1 VAVAARSDRLARTRV
16 FALARVGPLH
26 WLGAIVAASVLLRTL
41 AGWLRASPVY
51 FPDEYIYS
59 ELGRSIADQGHPLI
73 RGAAAH
79 FPAVLQPLL
88 TAPAWFVDDVETSF
102 RLVQLEGAV
111 VMSLVAVPV
120 YLLARR
126 LELSNWLALG
136 VAALSLAVPDMV
148 YAGWVLADPFSYPL
162 VLGALAAGV
171 SALARPTRRSQIAF
185 VVLSGLATLAR
196 VQFVVLPA
204 CFLLGALLLGARERG
219 MRNVLREQRLTFG
232 LFALALVPFAVA
244 GPSALLG
251 YYHGVLDLELSPLG
265 IGKWA
270 AADAMLL
277 LYSSGWILAPGA
289 IIGLVLAIWRPR
301 SRAELV
307 FGILATLFSL
317 AVLFQAGLYAA
328 NGADRIQER
337 YFFYVLPL
345 AFLAFGLFASRGW
358 PHRLPHALLAAGL
371 IVVSARIPLAGFAAS
386 DGRSNS
392 PLLFAAGEL
401 ENLIGDT
408 GLASLLIAAS
418 AALLSLAAV
427 MLGLRARRA
436 TLVAVSCALGAC
448 TLASA
453 GATAYDHALSHRVR
467 SNVVPGNPSFV
478 DAAGLGNAVLVQSPA
493 GDRGFATEELFWNRS
508 LESMVLLPGALPTD
522 AFAVRHAQFGPDGS
536 LFVGGKPLTQPL
548 LVDAFGAT
556 MRFRGAREVGRTRLF
571 RLLEPT
577 GRPRLSL
584 YMPGRYFDGW
594 LSLASNLRLW
604 PAKGGGRIAGRVHFD
619 LSLPA
624 GGDEVTA
631 RFDYPGGH
639 KMVAVVPGES
649 TSLSLAVCSDGPWV
663 AHFSAPF
670 TGSVGTRF
678 VSVRSNEPL
687 FRADPSACR

>member
-16 FALARVGPLH
+16 LAFARVGPLH
-26 WLGAIVAASVLLRTL
+26 WLGALVAASVLVRTL
-41 AGWLRASPVY
+41 TAWLRASPVY

-59 ELGRSIADQGHPLI
+59 ELGRSIADHGRPLV

-88 TAPAWFVDDVETSF
+88 TAPAWLADDVETSF
-102 RLVQLEGAV
+102 RLVQLEGAIA
-111 VMSLVAVPV
+111 MSLVAVPV

-126 LELSNWLALG
+126 LELSNRPALAI
-136 VAALSLAVPDMV
+136 AALSLAIPDMI
-148 YAGWVLADPFSYPL
+148 YAGWVLADPFAYPL

-171 SALARPTRRSQIAF
+171 SALARPSRRSQIAF
-185 VVLSGLATLAR
+185 VALSGLATLAR
-196 VQFVVLPA
+196 VQFVVLPV
-204 CFLLGALLLGARERG
+204 CFLIGALLLGARERG
-219 MRNVLREQRLTFG
+219 VRNVLREQRLAFG
-232 LFALALVPFAVA
+232 LFALALIPFIVA

-270 AADAMLL
+270 ATDAMLL

-289 IIGLVLAIWRPR
+289 IIGLVLAIWQPR
-301 SRAELV
+301 SRAELA
-307 FGILATLFSL
+307 FGILATLFAL

-358 PHRLPHALLAAGL
+358 PHRLPHALLAVGL
-371 IVVSARIPLAGFAAS
+371 IAVSARVPLAGFAAS

-408 GLASLLIAAS
+408 GLASLVIAAV
-418 AALLSLAAV
+418 AAVLSLTAVLLGFRPRRATVAALSLAV
-427 MLGLRARRA
+427 I
-436 TLVAVSCALGAC
+436 AC

-453 GATAYDHALSHRVR
+453 GAAAYDHALSHRVR
-467 SNVVPGNPSFV
+467 SNVVPANPSFV
-478 DAAGLGNAVLVQSPA
+478 DDAGLGKAVLVQSPA

-508 LESMVLLPGALPTD
+508 LGSMVLLPGALPTD
-522 AFAVRHAQFGPDGS
+522 AFAVKHAAFGPDGS
-536 LFVGGKPLTQPL
+536 LLVAGKPLAEPL
-548 LVDAFGAT
+548 LVDSFGAT
-556 MRFRGAREVGRTRLF
+556 TRFRGAREVGRTRLF

-577 GRPRLSL
+577 GRPRLAL

-594 LSLASNLRLW
+594 LSLESNLRLW
-604 PAKGGGRIAGRVHFD
+604 PSENGGRIAGRVSLD

-624 GGDEVTA
+624 GGDPVVA
-631 RFDYPGGH
+631 RVESPDGRKSVGV
-639 KMVAVVPGES
+639 VAGES
-649 TSLSLAVCSDGPWV
+649 TTVSLAVCSDGPWL

-678 VSVRSNEPL
+678 VSVRSTEPV
-687 FRADPSACR
+687 FRPDPRACN

>member
-26 WLGAIVAASVLLRTL
+26 FLGAIVAASVVVRTL
-41 AGWLRASPVY
+41 TGWLRASPVY

-59 ELGRSIADQGHPLI
+59 ELGRSIATHGRPLV

-88 TAPAWFVDDVETSF
+88 TAPAWLADDVETSF
-102 RLVQLEGAV
+102 RLVQLEGAIA
-111 VMSLVAVPV
+111 MSLVAVPV

-126 LELSNWLALG
+126 LELSPWLALA
-136 VAALSLAVPDMV
+136 VAALSLAVPDMM

-171 SALARPTRRSQIAF
+171 SALARPSRRSQVAF
-185 VVLSGLATLAR
+185 VALSGLATLAR

-219 MRNVLREQRLTFG
+219 MRKVLREQRLAFG
-232 LFALALVPFAVA
+232 LFALALVPFVIA
-244 GPSALLG
+244 GPGALLG
-251 YYHGVLDLELSPLG
+251 YYHGVLDLELSPVG

-277 LYSSGWILAPGA
+277 LYSSGWIIAPGA
-289 IIGLVLAIWRPR
+289 TIGLLLAICRPR
-301 SRAELV
+301 SRPELA
-307 FGILATLFSL
+307 FGIVATLFSL

-358 PHRLPHALLAAGL
+358 PHRLPHALLAVGL
-371 IVVSARIPLAGFAAS
+371 IAVSARIPLAGFAAS

-401 ENLIGDT
+401 ENLVGDT
-408 GLASLLIAAS
+408 GLASLLIAGAVGLLS
-418 AALLSLAAV
+418 ATAALLAF
-427 MLGLRARRA
+427 RPRRA
-436 TLVAVSCALGAC
+436 TVVGMCLAFAAC
-448 TLASA
+448 VVASA
-453 GATAYDHALSHRVR
+453 GATAYDDALSHRVR
-467 SNVVPGNPSFV
+467 ANVVPGNPSFV
-478 DAAGLGNAVLVQSPA
+478 DDAGLGKAVLVQSPA
-493 GDRGFATEELFWNRS
+493 ADRGFATEELFWNRS
-508 LESMVLLPGALPTD
+508 LESMVLLPGAMPTD
-522 AFAVRHAQFGPDGS
+522 AFAVKHAAFGPDGS
-536 LFVGGKPLTQPL
+536 LVVAGTPVTQPL
-548 LVDAFGAT
+548 LVDSFGAT
-556 MRFRGAREVGRTRLF
+556 TRFRGAREVARTQLF

-594 LSLASNLRLW
+594 LSLESNLRLW
-604 PAKGGGRIAGRVHFD
+604 PAEAGGAIAGRVSFS
-619 LSLPA
+619 LSLPPGA
-624 GGDEVTA
+624 DPVVTRIA
-631 RFDYPGGH
+631 YPGGRRWIGV
-639 KMVAVVPGES
+639 MPGER
-649 TSLSLAVCSDGPWV
+649 TSVTLPACSNGPWLAHV
-663 AHFSAPF
+663 AAPF

-678 VSVRSNEPL
+678 VSVQSTEPV
-687 FRADPSACR
+687 FRAAPAACD

>member
-1 VAVAARSDRLARTRV
+1 MAVAARSDRLARTRL

-26 WLGAIVAASVLLRTL
+26 WLGAIVAASAIARTVT
-41 AGWLRASPVY
+41 GWLRASPVY

-59 ELGRSIADQGHPLI
+59 ELGRSIADHGRPLV

-79 FPAVLQPLL
+79 FPAVLQPIL
-88 TAPAWFVDDVETSF
+88 TAPAWLADDVETSF
-102 RLVQLEGAV
+102 RLVQLEGAIA
-111 VMSLVAVPV
+111 MSLAAVPV

-126 LELSNWLALG
+126 LELTTWLALA
-136 VAALSLAVPDMV
+136 VAALTLAVPDMI

-162 VLGALAAGV
+162 VLGALTAGFC
-171 SALARPTRRSQIAF
+171 ALSRPSRRSQVAF
-185 VVLSGLATLAR
+185 VALSGLATLAR

-219 MRNVLREQRLTFG
+219 VRNVLREQRLAFG
-232 LFALALVPFAVA
+232 LFALALVPFAIA

-251 YYHGVLDLELSPLG
+251 YYHGVLDLELSPVG

-277 LYSSGWILAPGA
+277 LYSSGWIIAPGA

-301 SRAELV
+301 SRPELA

-345 AFLAFGLFASRGW
+345 AFLSFGLFASRGW
-358 PHRLPHALLAAGL
+358 PHRLPHALLAVGL
-371 IVVSARIPLAGFAAS
+371 IAISARIPLAGFAAS

-401 ENLIGDT
+401 ENIVGDT
-408 GLASLLIAAS
+408 GLASLLIAVAV
-418 AALLSLAAV
+418 ALLSVTAVLLAF
-427 MLGLRARRA
+427 RPRRA
-436 TLVAVSCALGAC
+436 TVVGISLALAAC
-448 TLASA
+448 VVASA
-453 GATAYDHALSHRVR
+453 GASAYDHALSHRVR
-467 SNVVPGNPSFV
+467 ANVVPGNPSFV
-478 DAAGLGNAVLVQSPA
+478 DDAGLGKTLLVQSPA

-508 LESMVLLPGALPTD
+508 LESMVLLPGAPPTD
-522 AFAVRHAQFGPDGS
+522 AFAVKHAGFGPDGS
-536 LFVGGKPLTQPL
+536 LIVAGRPLTQPL
-548 LVDAFGAT
+548 LVDSFGAT
-556 MRFRGAREVGRTRLF
+556 TRFRGAREIARTRLF

-577 GRPRLSL
+577 GQPRLSL

-594 LSLASNLRLW
+594 LSLESNLRLW
-604 PAKGGGRIAGRVHFD
+604 PVEAGGEIAGRVTFS
-619 LSLPA
+619 LSLPV
-624 GGDEVTA
+624 GGDPVVARIAHPGGRKSIEVTPGRQTAVTLSACA
-631 RFDYPGGH
+631 R
-639 KMVAVVPGES
+639 
-649 TSLSLAVCSDGPWV
+649 GPWL

-678 VSVRSNEPL
+678 VSVRSTEPV
-687 FRADPSACR
+687 FRAESSACR

>member
-1 VAVAARSDRLARTRV
+1 MAVAARSDRLARSRA
-16 FALARVGPLH
+16 FSLARVGPLH
-26 WLGAIVAASVLLRTL
+26 WLGAIVAASVLVRTL
-41 AGWLRASPVY
+41 TGWLRGSPVY

-59 ELGRSIADQGHPLI
+59 ELGRSIADHGRPLI

-79 FPAVLQPLL
+79 FPALLQPLL
-88 TAPAWFVDDVETSF
+88 TAPAWLVGDVGTSF
-102 RLVQLEGAV
+102 RLVQLEGAIA
-111 VMSLVAVPV
+111 MSLVAVPV

-126 LELSNWLALG
+126 LELSTWLALAI
-136 VAALSLAVPDMV
+136 AALSLAIPDMV

-171 SALARPTRRSQIAF
+171 AALARPSRRSQVAF
-185 VVLSGLATLAR
+185 VALAGLATLAR

-204 CFLLGALLLGARERG
+204 CFLLGAALLGARERG
-219 MRNVLREQRLTFG
+219 MRKVLREQRLAFG

-251 YYHGVLDLELSPLG
+251 YYHGVLDLQLSPRG

-289 IIGLVLAIWRPR
+289 IIGVVLAIWRPR
-301 SRAELV
+301 SRAEVV

-345 AFLAFGLFASRGW
+345 AFVAFGLFASRGW
-358 PHRLPHALLAAGL
+358 PHRLPHALLAVSL
-371 IVVSARIPLAGFAAS
+371 IAVSARIPLAGFAAS

-401 ENLIGDT
+401 ENLVGDT
-408 GLASLLIAAS
+408 GLASLFIAAA
-418 AALLSLAAV
+418 AALLSLTAAA
-427 MLGLRARRA
+427 LGLRPRRA
-436 TLVAVSCALGAC
+436 TPVAVSLALAACAVS
-448 TLASA
+448 SA
-453 GATAYDHALSHRVR
+453 GVTAYDHALSHRVR
-467 SNVVPGNPSFV
+467 ANVVPGNPSFV
-478 DAAGLGNAVLVQSPA
+478 DDASLGKAVLVQSPA

-508 LESMVLLPGALPTD
+508 LESMVLLPGAPPID
-522 AFAVRHAQFGPDGS
+522 AFAVRHAAFGLDGS
-536 LFVGGKPLTQPL
+536 LLVAEKPLTQPL
-548 LVDAFGAT
+548 LVDAYGAT
-556 MRFRGAREVGRTRLF
+556 TRFRGAREIGRTRLF
-571 RLLEPT
+571 RLLEPI

-594 LSLASNLRLW
+594 LSLDSNLRLW
-604 PAKGGGRIAGRVHFD
+604 PAREGGPIAGRVSFD

-624 GGDEVTA
+624 GGEPVTA
-631 RFDYPGGH
+631 RVDYPGGH
-639 KMVAVVPGES
+639 KVVGVVPGEN
-649 TSLSLAVCSDGPWV
+649 TTVSLTVCSDGPWL
-663 AHFSAPF
+663 AHVSAPF

-678 VSVRSNEPL
+678 VSVRSTEPV
-687 FRADPSACR
+687 FRSDPGACS

>member
-26 WLGAIVAASVLLRTL
+26 WLGAIVAASVLVRTL
-41 AGWLRASPVY
+41 TGWLRASPVY

-59 ELGRSIADQGHPLI
+59 ELGRSIADHGRPLV

-79 FPAVLQPLL
+79 FPALLQPLL
-88 TAPAWFVDDVETSF
+88 TAPAWLVGDVETSF
-102 RLVQLEGAV
+102 RLVQLEGAI

-120 YLLARR
+120 FLLARR
-126 LELSNWLALG
+126 LELSNSLALA
-136 VAALSLAVPDMV
+136 VAALSVAVPDMV

-162 VLGALAAGV
+162 VMGALAAGIT
-171 SALARPTRRSQIAF
+171 ALARPSRRSQVAF
-185 VVLSGLATLAR
+185 VALSGLATLAR

-204 CFLLGALLLGARERG
+204 CFLFGALLLGARERSVG
-219 MRNVLREQRLTFG
+219 KVLREQRVAFG
-232 LFALALVPFAVA
+232 LFALALVPFALA
-244 GPSALLG
+244 GPDALLG

-289 IIGLVLAIWRPR
+289 IVGLVLAIWRPR
-301 SRAELV
+301 SRAELA
-307 FGILATLFSL
+307 FGILAILFSL

-358 PHRLPHALLAAGL
+358 PHRLPHTLLAVGL
-371 IVVSARIPLAGFAAS
+371 IIVSARIPLAGFAAS

-408 GLASLLIAAS
+408 GLASLLIAA
-418 AALLSLAAV
+418 AAAVLSLTAVLLAFRPHRATVAAV
-427 MLGLRARRA
+427 SLAIA
-436 TLVAVSCALGAC
+436 ACAA
-448 TLASA
+448 ASA
-453 GATAYDHALSHRVR
+453 GGAAYDHALSHRVR

-478 DAAGLGNAVLVQSPA
+478 DDAGLGKAVLVQSPA

-508 LESMVLLPGALPTD
+508 LESVVLLPGALPTD
-522 AFAVRHAQFGPDGS
+522 AFAVKHAAFGPDGS
-536 LFVGGKPLTQPL
+536 LLVRGKPLTQPL
-548 LVDAFGAT
+548 LVDSFGAT
-556 MRFRGAREVGRTRLF
+556 TRFRGAREFAHTSLF

-594 LSLASNLRLW
+594 LSLESNLRLW
-604 PAKGGGRIAGRVHFD
+604 PAEDGGRIAGRVSFS

-624 GGDEVTA
+624 GGDPVVA
-631 RFDYPGGH
+631 RIAYPGGR
-639 KMVAVVPGES
+639 KSIGVVTGES
-649 TSLSLAVCSDGPWV
+649 TTVSLAVCSDGPWL
-663 AHFSAPF
+663 AHVSAPF

-678 VSVRSNEPL
+678 VSVRSTEPV
-687 FRADPSACR
+687 FRADPRACD